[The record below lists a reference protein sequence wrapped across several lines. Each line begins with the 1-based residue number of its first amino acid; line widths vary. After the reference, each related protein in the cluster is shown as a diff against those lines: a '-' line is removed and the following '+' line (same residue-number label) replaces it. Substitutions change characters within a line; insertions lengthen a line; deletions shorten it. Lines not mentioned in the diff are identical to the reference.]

1 MVTTMI
7 KLLAIL
13 TLTAALT
20 GCYAMMPVKYAA
32 NQICGASSERKDDLA
47 DSLDKA
53 TFPHSIRV
61 HCHAQEAE

>member
-20 GCYAMMPVKYAA
+20 GCYALMPVKYAA
-32 NQICGASSERKDDLA
+32 NQVCGASSERKGELA

-53 TFPHSIRV
+53 TFPHSVRV
-61 HCHAQEAE
+61 HCHAQE